1 MQRIEKAPEAQQVAF
16 EGTVWMYK
24 QKALH
29 RLLGDRWKKKK
40 DIMHIVTEYSRA
52 EVSAHRIVIIM

>member
-1 MQRIEKAPEAQQVAF
+1 MPKAQQVAF

-29 RLLGDRWKKKK
+29 RLLGNLWKKK

-52 EVSAHRIVIIM
+52 EVSAHRSVIVM

>member
-1 MQRIEKAPEAQQVAF
+1 MQRVEKVPKAQQVAF

-29 RLLGDRWKKKK
+29 RLLGNLWKKK

-52 EVSAHRIVIIM
+52 EVSAHRSVIVM